1 MVDCCMVDFLAVW
14 QLFFS
19 RLSITTNSWSNRQ
32 ISQIAKF
39 NPWGFFFIMSDSAA
53 ENAEKAEEQEL
64 PEEVDTAKLLETAAA
79 IQEDEDL
86 ANIVTAEEY
95 LMCKDVVLLEYEKQM
110 FLDQVQA
117 DGLLVCAK

>member
-1 MVDCCMVDFLAVW
+1 LIADHFLAVW

-32 ISQIAKF
+32 ICQIAKF

-79 IQEDEDL
+79 VQEDEDL